1 MGLAFFVVL
10 DMTNGELMK
19 IRVVRGLGWVLVGS
33 VLLFPAS
40 QRLEVRAQ
48 FIDNPEDSAKNV
60 SQSLTQDELYFGLS
74 KQQGKVTETE
84 WKLFLEEVI
93 TPRFKAGLTVID
105 ANGQYLNSA
114 GSLIREQTK
123 LVILIHPN
131 TPKEE
136 KFIQEIIGE
145 YKQRFNQESVL
156 RVSSSVTVSF

>member
-1 MGLAFFVVL
+1 
-10 DMTNGELMK
+10 MK
-19 IRVVRGLGWVLVGS
+19 IRVVRCLGLVLVGS

-48 FIDNPEDSAKNV
+48 FIDNPEDYPHKV
-60 SQSLTQDELYFGLS
+60 SQTLSKDELYFGLS
-74 KQQGKVTETE
+74 KQQGQITETE

-93 TPRFKAGLTVID
+93 TPRFQAGLTVID
-105 ANGQYLNSA
+105 ANGQYLNAA
-114 GSLIREQTK
+114 GILIQEQTK

-131 TPKEE
+131 TPKEQQ
-136 KFIQEIIGE
+136 FIQEIIGE

>member
-1 MGLAFFVVL
+1 
-10 DMTNGELMK
+10 MK
-19 IRVVRGLGWVLVGS
+19 IRLVWGFGWVLVGS

-48 FIDNPEDSAKNV
+48 FIDNPEDSTNNV

-93 TPRFKAGLTVID
+93 TPRFQAGLTVID

>member
-1 MGLAFFVVL
+1 
-10 DMTNGELMK
+10 MK